1 MKGPIVYAVIEHKGS
16 QLVVREGDVVRLP
29 YDADLEPGKSF
40 KADRVLLIGG
50 DKKAKVGR
58 PEVSGASVSFEVLDH
73 GRARKVLVYKKKRR
87 KDYRRKTG
95 HRQHFTE
102 AVVSKIAAS

>member
-1 MKGPIVYAVIEHKGS
+1 MYAVIEHKGT

-29 YDADLEPGKSF
+29 FDGDLEPGKAL
-40 KADRVLLIGG
+40 KADRVLLLS
-50 DKKAKVGR
+50 DEEKTKVGR
-58 PEVSGASVSFEVLDH
+58 PEVSGATVSFEVLRH

-87 KDYRRKTG
+87 KNYRRKAG
-95 HRQHFTE
+95 HRQRFTE